1 MMKNGKKSL
10 METDEYLKLEI
21 AEELGLIDKIID
33 RGWKALSSK
42 ESGRIGGILSARK
55 RNSNKSTQSSST

>member
-1 MMKNGKKSL
+1 MENGKKSL

-33 RGWKALSSK
+33 GGWKALSSK

-55 RNSNKSTQSSST
+55 RNTNKSTPST

>member
-1 MMKNGKKSL
+1 MENGKKSL

-33 RGWKALSSK
+33 GGWKALSSK
-42 ESGRIGGILSARK
+42 ESGQIGGILSARK
-55 RNSNKSTQSSST
+55 RNGNKNTLQKTK